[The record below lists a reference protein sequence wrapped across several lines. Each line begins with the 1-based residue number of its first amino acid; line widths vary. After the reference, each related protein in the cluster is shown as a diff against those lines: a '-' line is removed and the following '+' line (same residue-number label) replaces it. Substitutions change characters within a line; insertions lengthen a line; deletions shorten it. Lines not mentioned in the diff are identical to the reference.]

1 MGAIRD
7 ETPGEQ
13 HMRAVILIACILAHL
28 ALGIWLAQAW
38 RDTHHDDIA
47 LEISFIPA
55 VSEPAPALPVPP
67 FPVAPSRPAPIQA
80 MPRRQA
86 TPSLPPDPPAQPADA
101 ALPEVLQPRPST
113 ARLLEAAEAAA
124 RANFDSAMPAP
135 RDPTRRYAPA
145 LAGRA
150 EPYTPNAIVL
160 RKQFAP
166 EDVVKMIGR
175 LFGGNYDPCPDTRS
189 RIHDITTRNERI
201 DEDELRLLID
211 RERRRCRPG

>member
-1 MGAIRD
+1 MSD
-7 ETPGEQ
+7 
-13 HMRAVILIACILAHL
+13 
-28 ALGIWLAQAW
+28 
-38 RDTHHDDIA
+38 
-47 LEISFIPA
+47 
-55 VSEPAPALPVPP
+55 
-67 FPVAPSRPAPIQA
+67 
-80 MPRRQA
+80 
-86 TPSLPPDPPAQPADA
+86 
-101 ALPEVLQPRPST
+101 VLQPRPST
-113 ARLLEAAEAAA
+113 ARLLAAAEAAA
-124 RANFDSAMPAP
+124 RASIDDAMPVP